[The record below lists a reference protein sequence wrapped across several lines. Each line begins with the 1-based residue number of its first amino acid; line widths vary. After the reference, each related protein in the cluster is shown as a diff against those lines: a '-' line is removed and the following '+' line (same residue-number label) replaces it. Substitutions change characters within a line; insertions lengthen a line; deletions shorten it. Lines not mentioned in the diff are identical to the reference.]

1 MTKKQFFTFVN
12 KTIAYIFLAIGSL
25 TMIIPFVWMIS
36 TALKSRGELFVYPP
50 VWIPEKLQWVNF
62 LTVFETLPFGQFFL
76 NSMKVALLQT
86 AGTLIS
92 CSSAAYAFA
101 RLRFWGKEA
110 LFAIVLLTMMI
121 PGQVTMIP
129 VFIIMRFLGWYDT
142 HLPLWVPSFF
152 GSAFGIFLLRQFF
165 STLPTELDDAAKIDG
180 CNYLQIFCNIYL
192 PLSKP
197 ALATLAVLTFMGSWN
212 NLLGP
217 VIYLKTIDKLTLTV
231 GLTFFQGQY
240 VTDYT
245 LLMAGSLISIMPI
258 LILYVIAQKYFVRG
272 IALTGIKG

>member
-62 LTVFETLPFGQFFL
+62 LTVFETLPFGQLFL

-197 ALATLAVLTFMGSWN
+197 ALATLAVMTFMGSWN